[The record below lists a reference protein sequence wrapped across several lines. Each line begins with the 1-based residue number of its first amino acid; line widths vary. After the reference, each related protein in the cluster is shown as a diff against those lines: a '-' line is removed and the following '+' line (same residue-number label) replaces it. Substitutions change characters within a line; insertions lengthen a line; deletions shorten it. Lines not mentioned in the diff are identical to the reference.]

1 MIRVATLDDI
11 ETIVSLGER
20 LHVES
25 SYSYLPFNAMKV
37 RYLMAGIIGGD
48 NGVVFVAEKA
58 GEIIGGIAGGV
69 TEFWFCDELHGF
81 DYSFFVHPEHRGGS
95 AAFRLLLA
103 FESWCK
109 NMGAKQMDIG
119 ITTGIHVD
127 KTTRFYEKMGFV
139 KSGQLFRKALEE

>member
-11 ETIVSLGER
+11 DMIVALGAE
-20 LHVES
+20 LHSES
-25 SYSYLPFNAMKV
+25 SYGCLPFNAEKV
-37 RYLMAGIIGGD
+37 KCLMCGLIEGGY
-48 NGVVFVAEKA
+48 GVVFVAEK
-58 GEIIGGIAGGV
+58 GGKIIGGIAGGV

-109 NMGAKQMDIG
+109 SMGATQMDIG

-139 KSGQLFRKALEE
+139 KSGQLFGKALEA

>member
-11 ETIVSLGER
+11 ERIVELGGC
-20 LHVES
+20 LHAES
-25 SYSYLPFNAMKV
+25 SYGELPFDSVKV
-37 RYLMAGIIGGD
+37 SNLMAGLIGGGY
-48 NGVVFVAEKA
+48 GVVFVAEKA